1 MKYLC
6 QYKDL
11 LGKPG
16 TGVHKFRIFDIAIV
30 DLFVVLLFGG
40 LITWILYKKGSKK
53 VKRNIKWYL
62 LGISMSLILLGVIVH
77 RIFCVNT
84 TINKLIFGEV

>member
-16 TGVHKFRIFDIAIV
+16 TGVHKFRVFDIAIV
-30 DLFVVLLFGG
+30 DLSVVLLLGG

-53 VKRNIKWYL
+53 VKKCIKWYF
-62 LGISMSLILLGVIVH
+62 LGISVSLILLGIIVH
-77 RIFCVNT
+77 RAFCVNT
-84 TINKLIFGEV
+84 TVNKLIFGEV

>member
-16 TGVHKFRIFDIAIV
+16 TGIHSFRIFDIAIV
-30 DLFVVLLFGG
+30 DLLVVLLFGG

-53 VKRNIKWYL
+53 VKHNIKWYL
-62 LGISMSLILLGVIVH
+62 LGISVALILLGIIVH
-77 RIFCVNT
+77 RVFCINTTVNT
-84 TINKLIFGEV
+84 WIFGEV